1 MLPSYRYRLRQNSKS
16 CVTNSYPARI
26 GRSTGSGEPRR
37 SEGTSA
43 RSSVRGNPRITPSE
57 ITKFSY
63 NYLLITDMPTTKKTT
78 RKSDRPYNAKANL
91 NVLFGDEETTTSPQ
105 IVKIDSISLPAS
117 QPRRYFDP
125 QKLEQLTQSV
135 KAHGILENL
144 LVRPLKGKEGAYE
157 LVAGERRYRA
167 AQAAELTEVPV
178 TIRELSD
185 EEALSIALVENL
197 QREDLNPV
205 EETEGIVTLLG
216 IELKESSEAVIS
228 LLHKMDNEQKGKVTN
243 NVIGNV
249 EKQKIESVFADLG
262 QNWQSFVNNRLPLL
276 KLPEEILEVLRQ
288 GKIAYT
294 KARAIAKI
302 KDEQQRNNLIE
313 EAVTQNLS
321 LAQIKEKIKALSSK
335 DNFAPSPSTQVKTIT
350 SRLNRSKLWDKNPKK
365 WKQVQNW
372 LQKIDNLLEDT

>member
-1 MLPSYRYRLRQNSKS
+1 
-16 CVTNSYPARI
+16 
-26 GRSTGSGEPRR
+26 
-37 SEGTSA
+37 
-43 RSSVRGNPRITPSE
+43 
-57 ITKFSY
+57 
-63 NYLLITDMPTTKKTT
+63 MPTTKKTT

-91 NVLFGDEETTTSPQ
+91 SVLFGDDEPATSSQ
-105 IVKIDSISLPAS
+105 MVKIDSISLPAS

-144 LVRPLKGKEGAYE
+144 LVRPLAGKEASYE

-167 AQAAELTEVPV
+167 AIAAGLTEVPV
-178 TIRELSD
+178 TVRELSD

-216 IELKESSEAVIS
+216 IELNELPEVVIS
-228 LLHKMDNEQKGKVTN
+228 LLHRMDNEQKNKVTH
-243 NVIGNV
+243 NVIGNT
-249 EKQKIESVFADLG
+249 EKQKIELVFESLG
-262 QNWQSFVNNRLPLL
+262 QNWKSFVSNRLPLL
-276 KLPEEILEVLRQ
+276 KLPDEILEILRQ

-294 KARAIAKI
+294 KAKAIAKI
-302 KDEQQRNNLIE
+302 KDEQQRNNLID
-313 EAVTQNLS
+313 EAVTKNLS

-335 DNFAPSPSTQVKTIT
+335 DNSVPSPSTQVKTIT

-372 LQKIDNLLEDT
+372 LQKIDNLLEET

>member
-1 MLPSYRYRLRQNSKS
+1 
-16 CVTNSYPARI
+16 
-26 GRSTGSGEPRR
+26 
-37 SEGTSA
+37 
-43 RSSVRGNPRITPSE
+43 
-57 ITKFSY
+57 
-63 NYLLITDMPTTKKTT
+63 MP
-78 RKSDRPYNAKANL
+78 RKSDRPYNAKADL
-91 NVLFGDEETTTSPQ
+91 SVLFGEDEPATSPQ
-105 IVKIDSISLPAS
+105 VVKIDSISLPAS

-144 LVRPLKGKEGAYE
+144 LVRPLKGKEGLYE

-167 AQAAELTEVPV
+167 AIAAESTEVPV
-178 TIRELSD
+178 TILNLSD
-185 EEALSIALVENL
+185 EEALSITLVENL

-205 EETEGIVTLLG
+205 EETEGVVTLLG
-216 IELKESSEAVIS
+216 IELKKSPEAVTS
-228 LLHKMDNEQKGKVTN
+228 LLHRMDNEQKGKVTN
-243 NVIGNV
+243 NVIGNA
-249 EKQKIESVFADLG
+249 EKQKIESVFASLG

-302 KDEQQRNNLIE
+302 KDKQQRKNLIE

-321 LAQIKEKIKALSSK
+321 LAQIKEKIKALSTE
-335 DNFAPSPSTQVKTIT
+335 DNYAPSPSTQVKSIT
-350 SRLNRSKLWDKNPKK
+350 SRLNRSKLWEKNPKK

-372 LQKIDNLLEDT
+372 LQKIENLLEDT

>member
-1 MLPSYRYRLRQNSKS
+1 M
-16 CVTNSYPARI
+16 
-26 GRSTGSGEPRR
+26 PRNTDKR
-37 SEGTSA
+37 ERPTPTT
-43 RSSVRGNPRITPSE
+43 RSSRTP
-57 ITKFSY
+57 KGV
-63 NYLLITDMPTTKKTT
+63 
-78 RKSDRPYNAKANL
+78 RPYNAKANL
-91 NVLFGDEETTTSPQ
+91 NILFGDDESSTTPQ
-105 IVKIDSISLPAS
+105 MVKIDSISLPAN

-144 LVRPLKGKEGAYE
+144 LVRPLKGKEGTYE

-167 AQAAELTEVPV
+167 AIAAELTEVPV

-216 IELKESSEAVIS
+216 IELKESAEAVIS
-228 LLHKMDNEQKGKVTN
+228 LLHRMDNEQKGKVTN

-249 EKQKIESVFADLG
+249 EKQKIESVFANLG

-276 KLPEEILEVLRQ
+276 KLPDEIKTVLRQ

-302 KDEQQRNNLIE
+302 QDDRQRNNLID
-313 EAVTQNLS
+313 EAVSENLS
-321 LAQIKEKIKALSSK
+321 LVQIKEKIKALSTE
-335 DNFAPSPSTQVKTIT
+335 DNSLPSPSTQVKNIT
-350 SRLNRSKLWDKNPKK
+350 SRLNRSKLWSKNPKK

-372 LQKIDNLLEDT
+372 LHKIETLLEET